1 MYMKMRGIIYI
12 VILILLSSCGNFLDE
27 YSQDL
32 VVPKTVSDL
41 NEVLLGNGY
50 IPSSEIEYLRNGSTG
65 WQLNILD
72 DDINTVIAY
81 NAVKNRTEMDGV
93 YYGYTT
99 WQMEVGRNHTGDNLS
114 GDNGNWDALYQRINS
129 MNIILHE
136 LGNVSQNTEQEVK
149 DAIRVQGE
157 CYFLRA
163 QFYLMLVNLYA
174 KAYDPD
180 NAATE
185 PGVPLKLTYYVEH
198 DKEKETQFDR
208 TSVAKVYEQIVKD
221 LKEAVRCFT
230 ESPQTKSFYRASEDA
245 ALLLL
250 SRVYLYMQDWENAKS
265 TAEKLLAQNGALLD
279 YSSIAE
285 NTDGYAISEKS
296 PELLFSQGPLNLQCE
311 FSGSGGDFCVSNDLY
326 KLYDENDYRQTIYF
340 TRSTQSDSLGLNRKY
355 QMGKHRSYVSDI
367 FTLRTAEG
375 YLNAAEA
382 CAMLGDAGAA
392 SGWLNR
398 LRGKRIKDYED
409 VVYTA
414 DEIIEQVRVERRKEL
429 CLEGHRWLDLR
440 RYAVCKK
447 SPFKKI
453 IERVYALYD
462 WDGRSVFKYAEVYQ
476 LNVDDPAYV
485 FAIPKAVLEFDK
497 DMPDNIRED
506 REYVR
511 LMYRNNE

>member
-1 MYMKMRGIIYI
+1 MRGIIYI

-50 IPSSEIEYLRNGSTG
+50 IPSSEIEYLRSGSIG

-81 NAVKNRTEMDGV
+81 NAVKGRTEMDQV

-99 WQMEVGRNHTGDNLS
+99 WQMEVGRNYTGDNLS

-198 DKEKETQFDR
+198 DKEKETQF
-208 TSVAKVYEQIVKD
+208 E
-221 LKEAVRCFT
+221 L
-230 ESPQTKSFYRASEDA
+230 
-245 ALLLL
+245 
-250 SRVYLYMQDWENAKS
+250 
-265 TAEKLLAQNGALLD
+265 EK
-279 YSSIAE
+279 
-285 NTDGYAISEKS
+285 
-296 PELLFSQGPLNLQCE
+296 
-311 FSGSGGDFCVSNDLY
+311 
-326 KLYDENDYRQTIYF
+326 
-340 TRSTQSDSLGLNRKY
+340 
-355 QMGKHRSYVSDI
+355 
-367 FTLRTAEG
+367 
-375 YLNAAEA
+375 
-382 CAMLGDAGAA
+382 
-392 SGWLNR
+392 
-398 LRGKRIKDYED
+398 
-409 VVYTA
+409 
-414 DEIIEQVRVERRKEL
+414 
-429 CLEGHRWLDLR
+429 
-440 RYAVCKK
+440 
-447 SPFKKI
+447 
-453 IERVYALYD
+453 
-462 WDGRSVFKYAEVYQ
+462 
-476 LNVDDPAYV
+476 
-485 FAIPKAVLEFDK
+485 
-497 DMPDNIRED
+497 
-506 REYVR
+506 
-511 LMYRNNE
+511 

>member
-1 MYMKMRGIIYI
+1 
-12 VILILLSSCGNFLDE
+12 
-27 YSQDL
+27 
-32 VVPKTVSDL
+32 
-41 NEVLLGNGY
+41 
-50 IPSSEIEYLRNGSTG
+50 
-65 WQLNILD
+65 
-72 DDINTVIAY
+72 
-81 NAVKNRTEMDGV
+81 
-93 YYGYTT
+93 
-99 WQMEVGRNHTGDNLS
+99 
-114 GDNGNWDALYQRINS
+114 
-129 MNIILHE
+129 
-136 LGNVSQNTEQEVK
+136 
-149 DAIRVQGE
+149 
-157 CYFLRA
+157 
-163 QFYLMLVNLYA
+163 
-174 KAYDPD
+174 
-180 NAATE
+180 
-185 PGVPLKLTYYVEH
+185 
-198 DKEKETQFDR
+198 
-208 TSVAKVYEQIVKD
+208 
-221 LKEAVRCFT
+221 
-230 ESPQTKSFYRASEDA
+230 
-245 ALLLL
+245 
-250 SRVYLYMQDWENAKS
+250 
-265 TAEKLLAQNGALLD
+265 
-279 YSSIAE
+279 
-285 NTDGYAISEKS
+285 
-296 PELLFSQGPLNLQCE
+296 
-311 FSGSGGDFCVSNDLY
+311 
-326 KLYDENDYRQTIYF
+326 
-340 TRSTQSDSLGLNRKY
+340 
-355 QMGKHRSYVSDI
+355 MGKHRSYVSDI

-511 LMYRNNE
+511 LMHRNNE

>member
-1 MYMKMRGIIYI
+1 MYMKMKNIIYI
-12 VILILLSSCGNFLDE
+12 IILMLLSGCGSFLDE

-50 IPSSEIEYLRNGSTG
+50 IPSSEIEYLRSGTIG
-65 WQLNILD
+65 WQLHLLD

-81 NAVKNRTEMDGV
+81 NAIKGRTEMDQV

-99 WQMEVGRNHTGDNLS
+99 WQMEVGRDHSGNSLS
-114 GDNGNWDALYQRINS
+114 ADNGNWDALYRRINS

-136 LGNVSQNTEQEVK
+136 LGNVTQSTEQDKK
-149 DAIRVQGE
+149 DAVRVQGE

-174 KAYDPD
+174 KAYNPD

-198 DKEKETQFDR
+198 DKEKESQFER
-208 TSVAKVYEQIVKD
+208 TPIAKVYEQIVKD
-221 LKEAVRCFT
+221 LKESVRCFT
-230 ESPQTKSFYRASEDA
+230 ESPQTKSFYRASKKA

-250 SRVYLYMQDWENAKS
+250 SRTYLYMQDWGNAES
-265 TAEKLLAQNGALLD
+265 TARELLTQYDALLD
-279 YSSIAE
+279 YSSVLDNE
-285 NTDGYAISEKS
+285 KSYAISEES
-296 PELLFSQGPLNLQCE
+296 PELLFSQGTLNLQCD
-311 FSGSGGDFCVSNDLY
+311 FTGIGGDFCVSNDLY
-326 KLYDENDYRQTIYF
+326 KLYNENDYRKEIYF
-340 TRSTQSDSLGLNRKY
+340 VRSTQSDSLGLNRKY

-382 CAMLGDAGAA
+382 CAMQGDAEGA
-392 SGWLNR
+392 SDWLNQ
-398 LRGKRIKDYED
+398 LRSKRIKNYENIT
-409 VVYTA
+409 YGI
-414 DEIIEQVRVERRKEL
+414 DEVIDQVRTERRKEL
-429 CLEGHRWLDLR
+429 CLEGHRWFDLR

-447 SPFKKI
+447 SPFKKV

-462 WDGRSVFKYAEVYQ
+462 WDGQSVFKYAEVYQ
-476 LNVDDPAYV
+476 LKADDPAYV
-485 FAIPKAVLEFDK
+485 FAIPKSVLEFDK
-497 DMPDNIRED
+497 GMPDNIRED
-506 REYVR
+506 REYIR
-511 LMYRNNE
+511 LVYRNNE

>member
-50 IPSSEIEYLRNGSTG
+50 IPSSEIEYLRSGSIG

-81 NAVKNRTEMDGV
+81 NAVKGRTEMDQV

-99 WQMEVGRNHTGDNLS
+99 WQMEVGRNYTGDNLS

-355 QMGKHRSYVSDI
+355 QMGKHRSYVS
-367 FTLRTAEG
+367 
-375 YLNAAEA
+375 
-382 CAMLGDAGAA
+382 
-392 SGWLNR
+392 
-398 LRGKRIKDYED
+398 
-409 VVYTA
+409 
-414 DEIIEQVRVERRKEL
+414 EL

>member
-1 MYMKMRGIIYI
+1 
-12 VILILLSSCGNFLDE
+12 
-27 YSQDL
+27 
-32 VVPKTVSDL
+32 
-41 NEVLLGNGY
+41 
-50 IPSSEIEYLRNGSTG
+50 
-65 WQLNILD
+65 
-72 DDINTVIAY
+72 
-81 NAVKNRTEMDGV
+81 
-93 YYGYTT
+93 
-99 WQMEVGRNHTGDNLS
+99 
-114 GDNGNWDALYQRINS
+114 
-129 MNIILHE
+129 
-136 LGNVSQNTEQEVK
+136 
-149 DAIRVQGE
+149 
-157 CYFLRA
+157 
-163 QFYLMLVNLYA
+163 
-174 KAYDPD
+174 
-180 NAATE
+180 
-185 PGVPLKLTYYVEH
+185 
-198 DKEKETQFDR
+198 
-208 TSVAKVYEQIVKD
+208 
-221 LKEAVRCFT
+221 
-230 ESPQTKSFYRASEDA
+230 
-245 ALLLL
+245 
-250 SRVYLYMQDWENAKS
+250 MQDWENAKS

-285 NTDGYAISEKS
+285 NTEGYAISEKS

-414 DEIIEQVRVERRKEL
+414 GEIIEQVRVERRKEL

>member
-50 IPSSEIEYLRNGSTG
+50 IPSSEIEYLRSGSIG

-81 NAVKNRTEMDGV
+81 NAVKGRTEMDQV

-99 WQMEVGRNHTGDNLS
+99 WQMEVGRNYTGDNLS

-250 SRVYLYMQDWENAKS
+250 SRVYFL
-265 TAEKLLAQNGALLD
+265 T
-279 YSSIAE
+279 SSMRHP
-285 NTDGYAISEKS
+285 N
-296 PELLFSQGPLNLQCE
+296 
-311 FSGSGGDFCVSNDLY
+311 
-326 KLYDENDYRQTIYF
+326 
-340 TRSTQSDSLGLNRKY
+340 
-355 QMGKHRSYVSDI
+355 
-367 FTLRTAEG
+367 
-375 YLNAAEA
+375 
-382 CAMLGDAGAA
+382 
-392 SGWLNR
+392 
-398 LRGKRIKDYED
+398 
-409 VVYTA
+409 
-414 DEIIEQVRVERRKEL
+414 
-429 CLEGHRWLDLR
+429 
-440 RYAVCKK
+440 
-447 SPFKKI
+447 
-453 IERVYALYD
+453 
-462 WDGRSVFKYAEVYQ
+462 
-476 LNVDDPAYV
+476 
-485 FAIPKAVLEFDK
+485 
-497 DMPDNIRED
+497 
-506 REYVR
+506 
-511 LMYRNNE
+511 

>member
-1 MYMKMRGIIYI
+1 MRNIFYI
-12 VILILLSSCGNFLDE
+12 VILILCISCGNFLDE

-32 VVPKTVSDL
+32 VTPKTVADL

-50 IPSSEIEYLRNGSTG
+50 IPSSEVEYLRSGSIG

-81 NAVKNRTEMDGV
+81 NATKGRTEMDGT

-99 WQMEVGRNHTGDNLS
+99 WQMEVGRNYNGNNLS

-149 DAIRVQGE
+149 DAVRVQGE

-180 NAATE
+180 NAVTDL
-185 PGVPLKLTYYVEH
+185 GVPLKLTYYVEH
-198 DKEKETQFDR
+198 DKDKESQFDR
-208 TSVAKVYEQIVKD
+208 APVAEVYKRIVRD
-221 LKEAVRCFT
+221 LKESIRCFT
-230 ESPQTKSFYRASEDA
+230 ESPQTKSFYRASKEA

-250 SRVYLYMQDWENAKS
+250 SRVYLYMQDWENAQN
-265 TAEKLLAQNGALLD
+265 TAEELLDNNSILLD
-279 YSSIAE
+279 YSSIVE
-285 NTDGYAISEKS
+285 NTEAFAVSEKS
-296 PELLFSQGPLNLQCE
+296 PELLFSQGPLNLQCD
-311 FSGSGGDFCVSNDLY
+311 FTGNGGDFCVSNDLY
-326 KLYDENDYRQTIYF
+326 KLYDENDYRRTIYF
-340 TRSTQSDSLGLNRKY
+340 TRSTQSDSIGLNRKY
-355 QMGKHRSYVSDI
+355 QMGKHRSYISEI
-367 FTLRTAEG
+367 FTLRTVEA

-382 CAMLGDAGAA
+382 RAMQGDAEGA
-392 SGWLNR
+392 SNWLNQ
-398 LRGKRIKDYED
+398 LRSKRIKDYVNVIYD
-409 VVYTA
+409 V
-414 DEIIEQVRVERRKEL
+414 DEIIDQVREERRKEL
-429 CLEGHRWLDLR
+429 CLEGHRWFDLR

-447 SPFKKI
+447 SPLKKV

-485 FAIPKAVLEFDK
+485 FAIPKSVLEFDRG
-497 DMPDNIRED
+497 MPDNIRED
-506 REYVR
+506 REYIR
-511 LMYRNNE
+511 LVYRNNE